1 MMISVIIPVL
11 NEAENLKR
19 LLPYLKQISDDN
31 TEILVCV
38 SVESTDESVD
48 ICKEHD
54 VLYIQTN
61 AADRATQ
68 MNAGAESSHGDV
80 FCFLHADVTPPAEFT
95 SHIRNTMSQGY
106 KFGIFAYRF
115 DSPEKCLAINAWF
128 TQRKGVFSGGGDQ
141 IHFVEKQLFYEL
153 GKYDERCGFMEDFRF
168 FSKIKTY
175 NITYC
180 IIKDTALVSARKY
193 STNSYIRVNIANL
206 LIFIFYKMDVPGK
219 VLKKMYKKWLN
230 PY

>member
-19 LLPYLKQISDDN
+19 LLPYLKKISDDN
-31 TEILVCV
+31 TEIMVCA
-38 SVESTDESVD
+38 SAESTDESED
-48 ICKEHD
+48 ICKEND
-54 VLYIQTN
+54 VRYLQTI
-61 AADRATQ
+61 AADRAIQ

-80 FCFLHADVTPPAEFT
+80 LCFLHADVVPPVQFIG
-95 SHIRNTMSQGY
+95 HITNAVCQGY

-141 IHFVEKQLFYEL
+141 IHFVERQLFYAL
-153 GKYDERCGFMEDFRF
+153 GKYDEQCGFMEDFRF
-168 FSKIKTY
+168 FSKVKAH
-175 NITYC
+175 NVDYC
-180 IIKDTALVSARKY
+180 IVNDTAVVSARKY
-193 STNSYIRVNIANL
+193 ITNSYVRVNIANL
-206 LIFIFYKMDVPGK
+206 FIFILFRLGVSGK
-219 VLKKMYKKWLN
+219 ELKKMYKKWLN

>member
-11 NEAENLKR
+11 NEAVNLKR
-19 LLPYLKQISDDN
+19 LLPYLKQISDKN
-31 TEILVCV
+31 TEIIVCV
-38 SVESTDESVD
+38 SVESSDESVD
-48 ICKEHD
+48 ICREHG
-54 VLYIQTN
+54 VRYIHTY
-61 AADRATQ
+61 AADRAIQ
-68 MNAGAESSHGDV
+68 MNAGAGFSIGDV
-80 FCFLHADVTPPAEFT
+80 LCFLHADVMPPVQFT
-95 SHIRNTMSQGY
+95 GHIRKKVSLGY

-115 DSPEKCLAINAWF
+115 DSLDKCLAFNAWF

-175 NITYC
+175 NIPYC